1 MKRATTRITGNTK
14 SERPIVR
21 RLNYTPDI
29 FAVDEIFER
38 LHSLY
43 RTLFEIEISDC
54 LRQLR
59 HDLQCMHFVITVF
72 RIAPLQVEH
81 LSTFC

>member
-1 MKRATTRITGNTK
+1 MKRVTTRITGNTK

-54 LRQLR
+54 LRANRFTTYNACIL
-59 HDLQCMHFVITVF
+59 
-72 RIAPLQVEH
+72 
-81 LSTFC
+81 